1 MEQQQTHRVTDIR
14 VEDGSLSFLVTG
26 PPIPSE
32 LQTLLHEMGLLRTGQ
47 IVTGISGTPGR
58 IEFTLAEL
66 PVLEADASRS
76 DRS

>member
-1 MEQQQTHRVTDIR
+1 MSIKQQTHRVTDIR
-14 VEDGSLSFLVTG
+14 FEGDSFSFRVTG

-58 IEFTLAEL
+58 IEFVLSEL
-66 PVLEADASRS
+66 PNTNSVL
-76 DRS
+76 